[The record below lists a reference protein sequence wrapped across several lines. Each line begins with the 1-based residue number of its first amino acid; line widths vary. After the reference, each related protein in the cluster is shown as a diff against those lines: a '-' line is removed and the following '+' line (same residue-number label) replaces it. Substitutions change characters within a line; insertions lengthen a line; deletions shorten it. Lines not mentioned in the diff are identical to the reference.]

1 MNITSMNVAKTTMMW
16 NGIRLNEGDLY
27 GHESWHGDIY
37 CHTPIGDGN
46 FIHFTNVNGGNF
58 SCKLYDLPSN
68 IHYYNIGDDTYFE
81 ETLDL
86 TEQTVQRL
94 FDEAMD
100 KRHPNNGGY
109 EVHFTDSYGM
119 KCGCI
124 GKLATYEDAVRFI
137 VAQADELIYMDKWHY
152 RDGFDLYEIMISV
165 EVNDYV

>member
-1 MNITSMNVAKTTMMW
+1 
-16 NGIRLNEGDLY
+16 
-27 GHESWHGDIY
+27 
-37 CHTPIGDGN
+37 
-46 FIHFTNVNGGNF
+46 
-58 SCKLYDLPSN
+58 LPSN
-68 IHYYNIGDDTYFE
+68 IHYYRVGNVVYFE

-124 GKLATYEDAVRFI
+124 SKVATYEDAVRFI
-137 VAQADELIYMDKWHY
+137 MAQTDDPIYMDKWHY
-152 RDGFDLYEIMISV
+152 RDGFDLYEIFVGV
-165 EVNDYV
+165 EVRSHD